1 LQLQARYL
9 ILSRM
14 PHPKIVLASSSPYRK
29 KLLER
34 LRLAFE
40 VVTPDVDESPTSDED
55 PEALVKRLAVA
66 KARAAAANVGNALII
81 GADQVAVNATGDVIG
96 KPESHEHAVE
106 QLRQASANWTTL
118 YTGVALLNNRSQ
130 QIQCDAVP
138 IKVLFRQITDNE
150 IENYLRAEQPYDC
163 TGSVKVEGLGIAL
176 LSRLEGDDP
185 SAIIG
190 LPLICLTRMLA
201 NEGVD
206 VLSIA

>member
-1 LQLQARYL
+1 
-9 ILSRM
+9 M

-34 LRLAFE
+34 LRLAFD
-40 VVTPDVDESPTSDED
+40 VVAPDVDESPNSDEG

-66 KARAAAANVGNALII
+66 KARAVAASVGNALII
-81 GADQVAVNATGDVIG
+81 GADQVAVNATGDLIG

-118 YTGVALLNNRSQ
+118 YTGVALLNNQSG
-130 QIQCDAVP
+130 QIHYDTVP
-138 IKVLFRQITDNE
+138 IRVLFRELTENE

-163 TGSVKVEGLGIAL
+163 TGSVKLEGLGIAL
-176 LSRLEGDDP
+176 LSRLQGDDP

-190 LPLICLTRMLA
+190 LPLIRLVQMLK
-201 NEGVD
+201 NEGVE
-206 VLSIA
+206 VL

>member
-1 LQLQARYL
+1 MGSTVAG
-9 ILSRM
+9 
-14 PHPKIVLASSSPYRK
+14 
-29 KLLER
+29 KLPACINPR
-34 LRLAFE
+34 GRE
-40 VVTPDVDESPTSDED
+40 VVTPDVDESPTYDED

-66 KARAAAANVGNALII
+66 KARAVATRVENALII
-81 GADQVAVNATGDVIG
+81 GADQVAVNAIGDVIG

-118 YTGVALLNNRSQ
+118 YTGVALLNNQSE

-138 IKVLFRQITDNE
+138 IKVLFRELTENE
-150 IENYLRAEQPYDC
+150 IENYLRTEQPYDC

-190 LPLICLTRMLA
+190 LPLIRLVQMLK
-201 NEGVD
+201 NEGIEI
-206 VLSIA
+206 L

>member
-1 LQLQARYL
+1 MQLRARYL

-34 LRLAFE
+34 LRLNFD
-40 VVTPDVDESPTSDED
+40 VVAPDVDESPNSDED

-66 KARAAAANVGNALII
+66 KARAVATRVENALII
-81 GADQVAVNATGDVIG
+81 GADQVAVNAIGDVIG

-118 YTGVALLNNRSQ
+118 YTGVALLNNQSE

-138 IKVLFRQITDNE
+138 IKVLFRELTENE
-150 IENYLRAEQPYDC
+150 IENYLRTEQPYDC

-190 LPLICLTRMLA
+190 LPLIRLVQMLK
-201 NEGVD
+201 NEGIEI
-206 VLSIA
+206 L

>member
-1 LQLQARYL
+1 
-9 ILSRM
+9 M
-14 PHPKIVLASSSPYRK
+14 PQPKIVLASSSPYRK

-34 LRLAFE
+34 LHLAFE
-40 VVTPDVDESPTSDED
+40 VVAPEVDESPTSNEG
-55 PEALVKRLAVA
+55 PEALVKRLAIA
-66 KARAAAANVGNALII
+66 KARAVAASVGNALII
-81 GADQVAVNATGDVIG
+81 GADQVAVNATGDMIG
-96 KPESHEHAVE
+96 KPESHERAIE

-118 YTGVALLNNRSQ
+118 YTGVALLNNQSE
-130 QIQCDAVP
+130 QIQYDTVP
-138 IKVLFRQITDNE
+138 IKVLFRELSENE
-150 IENYLRAEQPYDC
+150 IENYLRTEQPYDC